1 MLDIGWSELLV
12 IAVVLIVVV
21 GPKDLPPMIR
31 AFGKTMAGLRKMAGD
46 FRSQFDEALKEA
58 DMDDVRQ
65 TISDVR
71 NLNPTNSLRDAMNP
85 LRQLGNEIRS
95 DLQGATTPPSS
106 TATSAPADLSAV
118 SLSEPEMKLP
128 DGPPVIATEA
138 STANA
143 TPATGPA
150 TAAPATVPA
159 TVAPAAV
166 AAATAQVQPGVAEK
180 PKAVRKRAPAKSV
193 QEVEA
198 EKVAAKPKRVA
209 KTVSAKADALDTTSA
224 KTVVP
229 KSSKPKTLTEAGAK
243 IGKAKA
249 AKATVA
255 AGKPMVELAKAIVD
269 QGSAE
274 TTAGSTPAQT
284 AKTAKAKKGEA

>member
-106 TATSAPADLSAV
+106 PATSAPADLSAV

-138 STANA
+138 STANP

-274 TTAGSTPAQT
+274 TIAGPTPAKT

>member
-106 TATSAPADLSAV
+106 PATSAPADLSAV

-138 STANA
+138 STASA

-243 IGKAKA
+243 LGKVKA
-249 AKATVA
+249 AKAAVA

-274 TTAGSTPAQT
+274 TIAGSTPAKT

>member
-106 TATSAPADLSAV
+106 PATSAPADLSAV
-118 SLSEPEMKLP
+118 SLSEPEMKLT
-128 DGPPVIATEA
+128 DGPRVIATEA
-138 STANA
+138 STASA

-166 AAATAQVQPGVAEK
+166 AAATAQAQPSVAEK

-193 QEVEA
+193 QGVEA

-274 TTAGSTPAQT
+274 TIAGSTPAKT